1 MRVTIAAPGRPTH
14 PGAIAWNVD
23 LCGRIERI
31 LPIQRKSAREA
42 RRGKGGV
49 DPSAKIKESEALL
62 AFLAPGAHGVALD
75 VGGQAMSSDR
85 FYAWLI
91 GLAETGCK
99 DVCFF
104 IGGPD
109 GLTPELLGA
118 CRTTISLSPM
128 VLPHEMA
135 EVVLLEQIYRAL
147 TRWKNL
153 PYHR

>member
-1 MRVTIAAPGRPTH
+1 MRLTVASPGRPAH
-14 PGAIAWNVD
+14 PGAIAWTDD
-23 LCGRIERI
+23 LYHRIERI
-31 LPIQRKSAREA
+31 VPIQRRAAREA
-42 RRGKGGV
+42 KRSRGGV
-49 DPSAKIKESEALL
+49 DLSARSRESAALL
-62 AFLAPGAHGVALD
+62 ALLPPGGHGVAMD

-99 DVCFF
+99 DVCFL

-109 GLTPELLGA
+109 GLEPSLVAA
-118 CRTTISLSPM
+118 CRTTLSLTPM
-128 VLPHEMA
+128 VLPHELA